1 MIMIMNRHI
10 LRIATALLSGQL
22 VFLSLGCAPG
32 KQEKGS
38 GPSQETVINSK
49 VGLSP
54 EAVRTAG
61 VRTAAVERRTFLPSV
76 KATGSVSF
84 DRKRYVRVSP
94 RVAGR
99 VEKVLALP
107 GDRVAAGQLL
117 FELFSSELMAIE
129 AEYVQ
134 IHGRVMGG
142 AKTRTEE
149 DAALDAELLASTE
162 TKLRLLGF
170 AEPDLASLRSARAPL
185 PTFGV
190 HAPIAGTIVETE
202 VLPGSAVEAGNCL
215 AELADL
221 SALWAIAEVYEK
233 DLAAVAPGAKAE
245 MTVSAYPGEVF
256 TGTLTQVGSVMDAQ
270 TRTVKC
276 RLEVGNAAGRLKP
289 GMFAEIRIF
298 ASAQILFLA
307 IPEEAI
313 RTTEGRA
320 VVFVETAAGQYARRA
335 VETGRAV
342 DGFVEVLKGLLAGER
357 VVTAGSFDVKAEML
371 KGSLEGEK

>member
-1 MIMIMNRHI
+1 MITNRCATP
-10 LRIATALLSGQL
+10 IAAILLSGLL
-22 VFLSLGCAPG
+22 VFLGPACAPG
-32 KQEKGS
+32 KQEGGS
-38 GPSQETVINSK
+38 GPSEETAPNREVS
-49 VGLSP
+49 LSP

-61 VRTAAVERRTFLPSV
+61 ILTAAVEPRTFLPSV

-84 DRKRYVRVSP
+84 NRKLYVRVSP

-99 VEKVLALP
+99 VERVLALP

-117 FELFSSELMAIE
+117 FEIFSSELMAVE

-134 IHGRVMGG
+134 IHGRVAGG
-142 AKTRTEE
+142 ARMRTAE

-170 AEPDLASLRSARAPL
+170 AEQDFVSLRSARTPL
-185 PTFGV
+185 PTLGV
-190 HAPIAGTIVETE
+190 RAPIAGTIIETE
-202 VLPGSAVEAGNCL
+202 VLPGSAVEAGSCL

-221 SALWAIAEVYEK
+221 SALWVIAEVYEK

-245 MTVSAYPGEVF
+245 MTVVAYPGEVF
-256 TGTLTQVGSVMDAQ
+256 AATLTQVGSVMDEQ

-276 RLEVGNAAGRLKP
+276 RLEVGNPAGRLKP

-298 ASAQILFLA
+298 ASGPISILA
-307 IPEEAI
+307 VPEEAV
-313 RTTEGRA
+313 RTADGKT
-320 VVFVETAAGQYARRA
+320 VVFVETAAGRYARRA
-335 VETGRAV
+335 VETGRAAE
-342 DGFVEVLKGLLAGER
+342 GFVEILKGLSAGER

>member
-1 MIMIMNRHI
+1 MIANRNYSC
-10 LRIATALLSGQL
+10 IAAALLAGLL
-22 VFLSLGCAPG
+22 VFLSLACAPK
-32 KQEKGS
+32 KQEG
-38 GPSQETVINSK
+38 GGAPSQETVTTGE
-49 VGLSP
+49 VGLNP

-61 VRTAAVERRTFLPSV
+61 IQTAAVEQRTFLPSV

-84 DRKRYVRVSP
+84 NRKRYVRVSP

-117 FELFSSELMAIE
+117 FEIFSSELMAVE

-134 IHGRVMGG
+134 IHGRVAGG
-142 AKTRTEE
+142 ARTRTAE
-149 DAALDAELLASTE
+149 DATLDAELLASTE

-190 HAPIAGTIVETE
+190 RAPIAGTIVETE
-202 VLPGSAVEAGNCL
+202 VLPGSAVEAGSCL

-221 SALWAIAEVYEK
+221 SSLWVLAEVYEK

-245 MTVSAYPGEVF
+245 MTVAAYPGGVF
-256 TGTLTQVGSVMDAQ
+256 AGTLTQVGSVMDEQ

-276 RLEVGNAAGRLKP
+276 RLEVGNPAGRLKP

-298 ASAQILFLA
+298 ASGPVSFLA
-307 IPEEAI
+307 LPEESV
-313 RTTEGRA
+313 RTAEGRT
-320 VVFVETAAGQYARRA
+320 VVFVETAPGRYVRRA
-335 VETGRAV
+335 VETGRAA
-342 DGFVEVLKGLLAGER
+342 DGFVEILKGLSPGER

>member
-1 MIMIMNRHI
+1 MNMNRCTT
-10 LRIATALLSGQL
+10 RIAAAALLAGLLLFVIQA
-22 VFLSLGCAPG
+22 CAPG
-32 KQEKGS
+32 KQEKGGGS
-38 GPSQETVINSK
+38 TGEPEMQNEVA
-49 VGLSP
+49 LSAG
-54 EAVRTAG
+54 AVRTAG
-61 VRTAAVERRTFLPSV
+61 VQTAAVERLTFLTSV

-84 DRKRYVRVSP
+84 NRKKYVRVSP

-99 VEKVLALP
+99 VERVLALP

-117 FELFSSELMAIE
+117 FELFSPGLMAVE

-134 IHGRVMGG
+134 IQGRVAG
-142 AKTRTEE
+142 AARTRSAE

-170 AEPDLASLRSARAPL
+170 AEPDFASLRSARVPL

-202 VLPGSAVEAGNCL
+202 VMPGGAVEAGSCL

-221 SALWAIAEVYEK
+221 STLWVLADVYEK

-245 MTVSAYPGEVF
+245 MTVAAYPGEVF
-256 TGTLTQVGSVMDAQ
+256 AASLTQVGSVMDEQ

-276 RLEVGNAAGRLKP
+276 RLEVGNPAGRLKP

-298 ASAQILFLA
+298 ASGKIAFLA
-307 IPEEAI
+307 VPEEAV
-313 RTTEGRA
+313 RTAEGRA
-320 VVFVETAAGQYARRA
+320 VVFVETTAGRYARRA
-335 VETGRAV
+335 VETGRAAE
-342 DGFVEVLKGLLAGER
+342 GFVEILKGLSAGER

-371 KGSLEGEK
+371 KSTLEGEK